1 MTNTHPHALDPFKV
15 APRALDPMVAF
26 EQAIAGWGLEV
37 SLIHLVKLRASQING
52 CGFCMHMHTRE
63 ARKDGETEERLY
75 VVGAWRESS
84 LFTPREQAALAWT
97 EALTNIAKGPPTGDE
112 QTALAGAFTEEE
124 RVKLTLLVGA
134 INTWNRL
141 AVAFHM
147 PHPVNDAA

>member
-1 MTNTHPHALDPFKV
+1 MTQTIDPFQV
-15 APRALDPMVAF
+15 APRALDPMLAF
-26 EQAIAGWGLEV
+26 EQAIAAWGLEV
-37 SLIHLVKLRASQING
+37 SLVHLVKLRASQING
-52 CGFCMHMHTRE
+52 CGFCVHMHTRE

-75 VVGAWRESS
+75 LVGAWRESS

-97 EALTNIAKGPPTGDE
+97 EALTMIAKGPPTEPE
-112 QTALAGAFTEEE
+112 QAALAAEFTEEE

-147 PHPVNDAA
+147 PHPVRGAA